1 MWDNFNFAGT
11 TKKKMMS
18 HQGRIYGTGM
28 PVPLH
33 VFLLEPGANG
43 PMCQFHMNPK

>member
-1 MWDNFNFAGT
+1 LTG
-11 TKKKMMS
+11 

-33 VFLLEPGANG
+33 VFLMEPGANDPTG
-43 PMCQFHMNPK
+43 